1 MGDENIKLKHSF
13 VLTGFAF
20 MLSTS
25 MLDHQAHA
33 AENEIANHA
42 NSNTELNHTDSVNSS
57 SNDDTLKPQTI

>member
-1 MGDENIKLKHSF
+1 MKNIKLKHSF

-42 NSNTELNHTDSVNSS
+42 NLIRN
-57 SNDDTLKPQTI
+57 